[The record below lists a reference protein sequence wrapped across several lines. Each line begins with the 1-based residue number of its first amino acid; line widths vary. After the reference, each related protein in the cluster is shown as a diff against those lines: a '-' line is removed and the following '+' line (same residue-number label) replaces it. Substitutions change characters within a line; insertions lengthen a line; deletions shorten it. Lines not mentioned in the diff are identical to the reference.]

1 MENETLASEMLREL
15 KASNFRWF
23 VAFIVALSLWFATIG
38 AFIFYLCLPVE
49 EVTIEQDTDGNANYL
64 IGIGD
69 YNAKSDDNVQEETS
83 PQEEEINADE

>member
-1 MENETLASEMLREL
+1 MENETLATEMLREL
-15 KASNFRWF
+15 KASNHRWF
-23 VAFIVALSLWFATIG
+23 IAFIVALALWFLTIG

-69 YNAKSDDNVQEETS
+69 YNASDDNIQEETYT
-83 PQEEEINADE
+83 QEEEVNANE

>member
-64 IGIGD
+64 IGIED
-69 YNAKSDDNVQEETS
+69 YNASNDNVQEETY
-83 PQEEEINADE
+83 PQEEEINANE